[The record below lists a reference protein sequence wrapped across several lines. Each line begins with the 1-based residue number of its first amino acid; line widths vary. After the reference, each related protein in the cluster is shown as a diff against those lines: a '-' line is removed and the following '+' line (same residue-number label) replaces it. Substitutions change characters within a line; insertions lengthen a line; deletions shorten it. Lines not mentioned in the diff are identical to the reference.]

1 MAVTIADIA
10 REANV
15 SIATVSRVINGTKAV
30 SPELKQR
37 VMETV
42 EKHHFMPNTFA
53 RGLAKDES
61 SMIGVIVTDISNNV
75 ISTTIKGITMCVR
88 SAGTRS

>member
-30 SPELKQR
+30 SPKLKQR
-37 VMETV
+37 VMDVV

-53 RGLAKDES
+53 RGQSLSVGHEK
-61 SMIGVIVTDISNNV
+61 N
-75 ISTTIKGITMCVR
+75 KG
-88 SAGTRS
+88 S